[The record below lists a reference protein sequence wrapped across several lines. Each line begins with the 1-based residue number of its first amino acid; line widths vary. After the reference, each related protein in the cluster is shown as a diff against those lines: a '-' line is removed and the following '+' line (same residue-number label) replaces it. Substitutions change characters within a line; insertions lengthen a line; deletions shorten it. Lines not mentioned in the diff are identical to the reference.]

1 MLDFLLN
8 ATIEDVA
15 EQTGRKSSGPRK
27 ETNPEGLAIRV
38 FRDGSVYPSADLVAL
53 LNLEYPQATVSGKTA
68 LPLKDGE
75 TEADTKYRTVFEV
88 KDDTSMGLDIIDS
101 ALFPSFKVGQRVLL
115 ANVALKSQ
123 PKVDLFGRVD
133 YEEDGTP
140 KSSVMEQGSKTF
152 GYDSLIPMLEEVYG
166 IKMSA
171 KVDGV
176 DADGK
181 AIKQWSDGPTFVDF
195 TFITNPATG
204 EPWAKEV
211 TYIPKKVSR
220 GADKGQV
227 TTQRRESAKLYV
239 IMPTEILEKMTQA
252 SAKPDTEL
260 PTMPA
265 PPVAEAPAPA
275 ESVEAEQEVIP
286 TVFS

>member
-1 MLDFLLN
+1 MLDFLVG

-27 ETNPEGLAIRV
+27 ETNPEGLAIRL

-75 TEADTKYRTVFEV
+75 TETDTKYRTVFEV

-101 ALFPSFKVGQRVLL
+101 ALYPSFKIPKRVLL

-123 PKVDLFGRVD
+123 PKVDLFARVD

-152 GYDSLIPMLEEVYG
+152 GFDSLIPMLEEVYG
-166 IKMSA
+166 IKMSTKA
-171 KVDGV
+171 DGV
-176 DADGK
+176 DGEGK

-195 TFITNPATG
+195 TFIANPVDG
-204 EPWAKEV
+204 QPWAKEV

-220 GADKGQV
+220 GTDKGQV
-227 TTQRRESAKLYV
+227 TTQRRESASMYV
-239 IMPTEILEKMTQA
+239 IMPTEVLEQMTKA
-252 SAKPDTEL
+252 SEAKSTEL
-260 PTMPA
+260 SKA
-265 PPVAEAPAPA
+265 PISTTADGLDGKAEETVDA
-275 ESVEAEQEVIP
+275 EVD